1 MKKMVL
7 APVLAG
13 IMLFSSVAI
22 AAPSPTAETTINYN
36 TYNYDYSTTTNDY
49 STTTTNNYN
58 IKVTVKSDGKTKV
71 KVKTGSSSS
80 SSGGSPTV
88 TIGSNN
94 NTVTPVAGKTLYSI
108 GQGGKVI
115 LNGCKSRATFLVSSP
130 TSGKISSAETLA
142 ASVSGKLLGVVD
154 TSAPGVVFRTAR
166 VNFYVGGLTGNEN
179 IAVYEYAA
187 GKWTQIPVAEV
198 RKDHVLVDMTG
209 HGTLAFIQLD

>member
-13 IMLFSSVAI
+13 IMLFSSVAM

-36 TYNYDYSTTTNDY
+36 TYNDYST
-49 STTTTNNYN
+49 STTNNYN
-58 IKVTVKSDGKTKV
+58 IKVTVKSNGKTKV
-71 KVKTGSSSS
+71 KIKTGSSSS
-80 SSGGSPTV
+80 SSGGAPTV
-88 TIGSNN
+88 TIGSN

-115 LNGCKSRATFLVSSP
+115 LNGCKSRATFIVSSP

-142 ASVSGKLLGVVD
+142 ASISGKLLGVVD
-154 TSAPGVVFRTAR
+154 TSAPGVVFKTAR

-179 IAVYEYAA
+179 IVVYEYAA
-187 GKWTQIPVAEV
+187 GKWSQIPVAEV

-209 HGTLAFIQLD
+209 HGTLAFIQLN